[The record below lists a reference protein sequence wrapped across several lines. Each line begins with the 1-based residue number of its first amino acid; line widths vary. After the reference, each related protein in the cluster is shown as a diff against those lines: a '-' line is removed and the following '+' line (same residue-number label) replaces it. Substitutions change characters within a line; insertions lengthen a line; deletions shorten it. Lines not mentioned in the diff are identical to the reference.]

1 MYQLSRRIVAAG
13 LLTGGLVGCATL
25 PDSVAGRHGVAT
37 TSIMPAVHWSLEDE
51 TGRSKED
58 DSPGIKL
65 IPTEIAPSSSE
76 SSTELLSAEV
86 SL

>member
-51 TGRSKED
+51 TGRTED